1 MKVKI
6 TKLANHMDH
15 IIRPDDAQIVV
26 TAGINLPVLIG
37 MGTTAVIPT
46 GIKVDLPEGHIG
58 ILTIDQLLSLN
69 SNVSL
74 VNGITVLDSESKGE
88 VLVGLINN
96 KYTSFSV
103 NPGDI
108 IGTIHIIKTAT
119 IKIEG

>member
-15 IIRPDDAQIVV
+15 IIRPDDSQIVV

-37 MGTTAVIPT
+37 MGTTVVIPT
-46 GIKVDLPEGHIG
+46 GIKISLPEGHIG
-58 ILTIDQLLSLN
+58 LLSIDPLLSLN

-74 VNGITVLDSESKGE
+74 VNGITILDSESTGE
-88 VLVGLINN
+88 VVLGLVNN

>member
-1 MKVKI
+1 
-6 TKLANHMDH
+6 
-15 IIRPDDAQIVV
+15 
-26 TAGINLPVLIG
+26 